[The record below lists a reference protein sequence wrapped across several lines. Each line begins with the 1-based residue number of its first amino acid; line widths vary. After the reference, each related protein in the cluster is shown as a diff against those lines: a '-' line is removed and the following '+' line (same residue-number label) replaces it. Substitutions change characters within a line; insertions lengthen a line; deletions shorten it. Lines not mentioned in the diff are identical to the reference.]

1 MSGRS
6 RRGVGLAALVLVMAC
21 AACGTAASEPSA
33 QQQPTPS
40 PTPRGGDHQF
50 VVPGLPLA
58 VSVTLPAGWEADD
71 QVVSRLTAEEGT
83 LMSISA
89 WVVTG
94 VYADPCD
101 WSGTIQEVGPSAAEL
116 ADVLEDQPTR
126 HASRTTVSLGEY
138 VAARVLMSVPD
149 DVDFESCDE
158 GEFRSWADPVSG
170 DNARSHD
177 GPGQIDEV
185 YVIDVGGVRVVID
198 AAYFPDASSAELGE
212 LHRIL
217 KSLQLVAPA

>member
-1 MSGRS
+1 VSERS
-6 RRGVGLAALVLVMAC
+6 RRSGGLAALALAMAC
-21 AACGTAASEPSA
+21 TACGTAASEPSVR
-33 QQQPTPS
+33 QQATPS

-50 VVPGLPLA
+50 VVPGLSLA
-58 VSVTLPAGWEADD
+58 VSVTLPAGWEAGD
-71 QVVSRLTAEEGT
+71 QVVSRRTSEDGT

-89 WVVTG
+89 WAVSG

-101 WSGTIQEVGPSAAEL
+101 WSGSIQEVGPTAREL
-116 ADVLEDQPTR
+116 ADALASQATR
-126 HASRTTVSLGEY
+126 HANQTTVSLGEH

-149 DVDFESCDE
+149 DVDFESCDD
-158 GEFRSWADPVSG
+158 GEFRSWADAVSG

-177 GPGQIDEV
+177 GPGQVDEV
-185 YVIDVGGVRVVID
+185 YVIDVGGVRVVMD

-217 KSLQLVAPA
+217 KSVQFTAAG

>member
-1 MSGRS
+1 MSRTG
-6 RRGVGLAALVLVMAC
+6 RRGGGLAALGLAVAC
-21 AACGTAASEPSA
+21 AACGTAASQPSA
-33 QQQPTPS
+33 EQQPTPS
-40 PTPRGGDHQF
+40 PTPGGGEHTF

-71 QVVSRLTAEEGT
+71 QVVSRRTAEDGT

-89 WVVTG
+89 WAVTG

-101 WSGTIQEVGPSAAEL
+101 WSGSLQEIGPSAKEL
-116 ADVLEDQPTR
+116 ADALASQPTR
-126 HASRTTVSLGEY
+126 HANLTTVSLGEH

-149 DVDFESCDE
+149 DVDLESCDE
-158 GEFRSWADPVSG
+158 GEFRSWADPASG

-177 GPGQIDEV
+177 GPGQVDEV
-185 YVIDVGGVRVVID
+185 YVIDAGGVRVVLD

-212 LHRIL
+212 LHRIV
-217 KSLQLVAPA
+217 KSIQLTASG